1 MDPNTLSKASYR
13 KQYFLLCTKMDH
25 LSSKDFELG
34 DPKSYVEIW
43 IISIR
48 HRTILLQ
55 KTHPLRDDSSN
66 LSEWQEQPSLCG
78 LLPCRSAVGM
88 LKKNVISFFYVI
100 SYSIVY
106 VISYSN
112 CDPPGPMSR
121 YWLQEE
127 HVYIISNLA
136 YMNSFYFGR
145 NRFLTIQ
152 IWFPRINFT

>member
-25 LSSKDFELG
+25 LSSKHFELG

-88 LKKNVISFFYVI
+88 LKKNVISFFA
-100 SYSIVY
+100 VY
-106 VISYSN
+106 IISYSN
-112 CDPPGPMSR
+112 RDPRGPMSR

-127 HVYIISNLA
+127 HVYIISNLV